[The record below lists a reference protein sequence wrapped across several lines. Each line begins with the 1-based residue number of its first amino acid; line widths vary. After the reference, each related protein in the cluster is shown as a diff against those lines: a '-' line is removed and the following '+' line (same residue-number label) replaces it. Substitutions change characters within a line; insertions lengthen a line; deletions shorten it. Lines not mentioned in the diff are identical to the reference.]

1 MSMKVTTL
9 VGAEAAYA
17 CIRAPE
23 VSIDIRLEAGRSAAN
38 SLRDWAAEKRAKA
51 QWMLERA
58 DLAEAAADYLEQ
70 KVAA

>member
-1 MSMKVTTL
+1 MKVTTF

-23 VSIDIRLEAGRSAAN
+23 VSMDIRLEAGRSAAT
-38 SLRDWAAEKRAKA
+38 SLREWAAEKRAA
-51 QWMLERA
+51 AHRMLERA
-58 DLAEAAADYLEQ
+58 DMAEAAADYLEK